1 MNISRLAERAGVP
14 TSTVRFYER
23 AGVLPGASRR
33 ANGYREY
40 DESDLAR
47 LRLVVTLRRL
57 GVSAGDAGRLAAA
70 CVDDAPVDLS
80 AELLMTLDVQRD
92 AITRQRAELDQ
103 LEAEL
108 RDLQRTAHEVARP
121 RSATIGPIKVLFVCT
136 GNSARSQMA
145 EAIVRQAG
153 GESFSVG
160 SAGTEPRPVHP
171 LTVEVLAEIGIDW
184 RAARSRSLTDVD
196 TASTDYLVTVCD
208 RARLACPPLPGV
220 REVLHWGIDDP
231 AQVVTGS
238 VDQRRQAFRRA
249 RDELA
254 SRIGPFVE
262 LAKRASARSAARS
275 SCCSPAPATILTGT
289 CSPPPSA

>member
-23 AGVLPGASRR
+23 AGVLPGAARR
-33 ANGYREY
+33 ANGYRDY

-57 GVSAGDAGRLAAA
+57 GVSAGDAGRLATA
-70 CVDDAPVDLS
+70 CVDGAPADLS
-80 AELLMTLDVQRD
+80 AELLKTLDAQRD
-92 AITRQRAELDQ
+92 AIARQRAELDQ

-108 RDLQRTAHEVARP
+108 RDLQRTAQDVARE
-121 RSATIGPIKVLFVCT
+121 RSAMTGPITVLFVCT

-145 EAIVRQAG
+145 EALLGQAG
-153 GESFSVG
+153 GEIFSVG

-184 RAARSRSLTDVD
+184 RAAHSRSLAEVD

-220 REVLHWGIDDP
+220 RDVLHWGIDDP
-231 AQVVTGS
+231 AEVEGS
-238 VDQRRQAFRRA
+238 ADERRAAFRGA

-262 LAKRASARSAARS
+262 LAKRARADSAARS
-275 SCCSPAPATILTGT
+275 A
-289 CSPPPSA
+289 